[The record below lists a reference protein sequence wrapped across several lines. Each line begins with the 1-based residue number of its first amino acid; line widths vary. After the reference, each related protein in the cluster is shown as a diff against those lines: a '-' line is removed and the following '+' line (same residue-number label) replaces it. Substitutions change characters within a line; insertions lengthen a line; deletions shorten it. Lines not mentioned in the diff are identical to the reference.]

1 MRARIASARPSFSR
15 ISGLKGF
22 SRYPPVLDLPGV
34 ADLLGLSIEE
44 VRRLA
49 GEGWIDAAH
58 VGGRTLFHR
67 DRVIDW
73 IRSLRVHPPGDGEEY
88 P

>member
-1 MRARIASARPSFSR
+1 M
-15 ISGLKGF
+15 KGF

-44 VRRLA
+44 VRRLH
-49 GEGWIDAAH
+49 GEGWIDAAC

-67 DRVIDW
+67 DRVLDW
-73 IRSLRVHPPGDGEEY
+73 LRSRRVTPLDPGSRCFEDGG
-88 P
+88 

>member
-1 MRARIASARPSFSR
+1 MSN
-15 ISGLKGF
+15 F

-44 VRRLA
+44 TRRLS
-49 GEGWIDAAH
+49 GEGWIDA
-58 VGGRTLFHR
+58 VSLEGRVLFHR

-73 IRSLRVHPPGDGEEY
+73 LRSRRVMPPDLAG
-88 P
+88 

>member
-1 MRARIASARPSFSR
+1 MSD
-15 ISGLKGF
+15 F

-34 ADLLGLSIEE
+34 ADLLDLSIEE
-44 VRRLA
+44 TRRLS
-49 GEGWIDAAH
+49 GEGWIDAVS

-67 DRVIDW
+67 DRVIEW
-73 IRSLRVHPPGDGEEY
+73 LRSQRVVPPDLE

>member
-1 MRARIASARPSFSR
+1 MWPCRWTGDRALSN
-15 ISGLKGF
+15 F

-44 VRRLA
+44 TRRLS
-49 GEGWIDAAH
+49 GEGWIDA
-58 VGGRTLFHR
+58 VSLEGRVLFHR

-73 IRSLRVHPPGDGEEY
+73 LRSRRVMPPDLAG
-88 P
+88 

>member
-1 MRARIASARPSFSR
+1 M
-15 ISGLKGF
+15 KGF

-73 IRSLRVHPPGDGEEY
+73 IRSLRVPPPGSDGEYSE
-88 P
+88 

>member
-1 MRARIASARPSFSR
+1 MSD
-15 ISGLKGF
+15 F

-44 VRRLA
+44 TRRLS
-49 GEGWIDAAH
+49 GEGWIDA
-58 VGGRTLFHR
+58 VCLEGRLLFHR

-73 IRSLRVHPPGDGEEY
+73 LRSRRVMPPDLAG
-88 P
+88 